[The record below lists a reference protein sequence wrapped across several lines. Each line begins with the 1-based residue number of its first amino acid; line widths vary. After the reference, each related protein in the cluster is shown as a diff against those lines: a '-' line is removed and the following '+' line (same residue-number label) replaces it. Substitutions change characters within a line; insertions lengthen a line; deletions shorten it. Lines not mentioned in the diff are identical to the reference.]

1 MSVSTNSLAHA
12 NNGTDILVAHDIWVQ
27 TDGKCGEQ
35 LNHEIVDCSLLDF
48 KGQNLRQA
56 QLRAV
61 NLRGKNLTDADFS
74 EANLRCADLSGAK
87 LQNVNFTNTDLR
99 DAILQDTDLTLTRG
113 LIETQLGG
121 TNLLRAKLPTDV
133 EKFKALET
141 VEELSKNASTLFFS
155 IIVTSA
161 FILLTI
167 ARTEDTQLLTNAGSA
182 KLPLLDID
190 IPLNWFYTIAP
201 LILLC
206 LYTYFHLYLLRLWET
221 LATLPAIFP
230 NGRRQD
236 EQTYPWLLNDLISSY
251 LPNLRHRRP
260 RLYNLQRVMY
270 IFLAWWLIPL
280 LILPFWARYLTRH
293 YWPTTMLHVTLLV
306 LSIAIG
312 QLFYRLAK
320 ATFQKGRENTPSKRK
335 PGNLR
340 TIGWHVIFIAFL
352 FAFFAILSY
361 GAINGVPEDRVR
373 GDEARFFIGV
383 PKALR
388 YIGIQ
393 PFADFRKVDVST
405 RPSKWTGR
413 DEDIESVQGAYL
425 QGSNLRYADGWRA
438 FLVKADLRN
447 ANLEKAILVRADLRM
462 AELLEANLQ
471 YCMLGFADLRNAD
484 LYRTKLTN
492 AGLEYVNLKGAKL
505 NEANLNG
512 TDLNHANLEETDLRK
527 ADLRNANLEGAVLT
541 GAIYD
546 IETMWGNFDPTKGGA
561 KLVPSDDHH
570 LKIR

>member
-1 MSVSTNSLAHA
+1 MSISTKSSAHDH
-12 NNGTDILVAHDIWVQ
+12 NGTDILVAHDIWVQ
-27 TDGKCGEQ
+27 TGGKCGEQ
-35 LNHEIVDCSLLDF
+35 LNHESIDCSLLDL
-48 KGQNLRQA
+48 KKRNLRQA

-61 NLRGKNLTDADFS
+61 NLRDKNLVDADFS
-74 EANLRCADLSGAK
+74 EADLRCADLSGAK

-99 DAILQDTDLTLTRG
+99 DAMLQDTDLTLTRG

-121 TNLLRAKLPTDV
+121 ANLLRAKLPPDV
-133 EKFKALET
+133 EKFKSLET

-155 IIVTSA
+155 IMVTSA

-182 KLPLLDID
+182 KLPLLETE
-190 IPLNWFYTIAP
+190 IPLNWFYIIAP

-236 EQTYPWLLNDLISSY
+236 EQTYPWLLNDLVIAY

-260 RLYNLQRVMY
+260 RLYNLQRIMY
-270 IFLAWWLIPL
+270 IFLAWWLTPL

-293 YWPTTMLHVTLLV
+293 YWPTTILHIILLV
-306 LSIAIG
+306 LSITIG
-312 QLFYRLAK
+312 QLFYRLART
-320 ATFQKGRENTPSKRK
+320 TFEKGRQDSHSKRRL
-335 PGNLR
+335 GILR
-340 TIGWHVIFIAFL
+340 TIGWYVTSIAFPLAL
-352 FAFFAILSY
+352 FTSLSY
-361 GAINGVPEDRVR
+361 GAINGIPEHRVL
-373 GDEARFFIGV
+373 GDEASFLRGV
-383 PKALR
+383 PKALG
-388 YIGIQ
+388 YVGIQ

-405 RPSKWTGR
+405 RPSNWTGR
-413 DEDIESVQGAYL
+413 DQDIESVRGAYL
-425 QGSNLRYADGWRA
+425 QGSNLRYADAWRA

-462 AELLEANLQ
+462 AELIEANLQ

-484 LYRTKLTN
+484 FYRAKLMN
-492 AGLEYVNLKGAKL
+492 AGLEHVNLKGAKL

-512 TDLNHANLEETDLRK
+512 ADLNHANLEETDLRK
-527 ADLRNANLEGAVLT
+527 ADLRDANLEGAILT
-541 GAIYD
+541 GAMYD
-546 IETMWGNFDPTKGGA
+546 VETMWGNFDPTKSGA
-561 KLVPSDDHH
+561 ISVAPDDPH